1 MNLKICPV
9 CRSLYPEDFTK
20 CDKCDE
26 ELIDNEVYKKW
37 NDNQR
42 NKYMKKYKSKYNSNS
57 SSVTISKAS
66 MPVQSA
72 LKTSLTNQQANIP
85 KCPICQSTSLSKIST
100 THKAGKIALFGIF
113 GAGDIGKTWKCN
125 NCGSKF

>member
-37 NDNQR
+37 NGNQR

-85 KCPICQSTSLSKIST
+85 TCPTCGSTNVRHISTLNRAVSIGVFGLFSSKIGKNYECLNC
-100 THKAGKIALFGIF
+100 KAK
-113 GAGDIGKTWKCN
+113 W
-125 NCGSKF
+125 

>member
-85 KCPICQSTSLSKIST
+85 TCPTCGSTNVRPISTLNRAVSIGVFGLFSSKI
-100 THKAGKIALFGIF
+100 GKNYECL
-113 GAGDIGKTWKCN
+113 
-125 NCGSKF
+125 NCKVKW

>member
-85 KCPICQSTSLSKIST
+85 TCPTCGSTNVKHISTLNRAVSIGVFGLFSSKI
-100 THKAGKIALFGIF
+100 GKNYECL
-113 GAGDIGKTWKCN
+113 
-125 NCGSKF
+125 NCKVKW

>member
-85 KCPICQSTSLSKIST
+85 TCPTCGSTNVRHISTLNRAVSIGVFGLFSSKI
-100 THKAGKIALFGIF
+100 GKNYECL
-113 GAGDIGKTWKCN
+113 
-125 NCGSKF
+125 NCKVKW

>member
-1 MNLKICPV
+1 MNLKICPA

-85 KCPICQSTSLSKIST
+85 TCPTCGSTNVKHISTLNRAVSIGVFGLFSSKIGKNYECLNC
-100 THKAGKIALFGIF
+100 KAK
-113 GAGDIGKTWKCN
+113 W
-125 NCGSKF
+125 

>member
-85 KCPICQSTSLSKIST
+85 TCPTCGSTNVRPIST
-100 THKAGKIALFGIF
+100 TKKATGFVFAGVFSSNFGKSYECLQC
-113 GAGDIGKTWKCN
+113 KYKW
-125 NCGSKF
+125 

>member
-85 KCPICQSTSLSKIST
+85 TCPTCGSTNVRPISTLNRAVSVGVFGLFSSKI
-100 THKAGKIALFGIF
+100 GKNYECL
-113 GAGDIGKTWKCN
+113 
-125 NCGSKF
+125 NCKVKW

>member
-85 KCPICQSTSLSKIST
+85 TCPTCGSTNVRPIST
-100 THKAGKIALFGIF
+100 TKKATGFVLVGVFSSNFGKNYEC
-113 GAGDIGKTWKCN
+113 K
-125 NCGSKF
+125 NCKYKW

>member
-85 KCPICQSTSLSKIST
+85 ACPTCGSTNVKHISTLNRAVSIGVFGLFSSKI
-100 THKAGKIALFGIF
+100 GKNYECL
-113 GAGDIGKTWKCN
+113 
-125 NCGSKF
+125 NCKVKW

>member
-85 KCPICQSTSLSKIST
+85 TCPTCGSTNVRPISTLNRAVSIGVFGLFSSKI
-100 THKAGKIALFGIF
+100 GKNYECL
-113 GAGDIGKTWKCN
+113 DCK
-125 NCGSKF
+125 SKW

>member
-72 LKTSLTNQQANIP
+72 LKTSLTNQQANVP
-85 KCPICQSTSLSKIST
+85 TCPTCGSTNVKHISTLNRAVSIGVFGLFSSKI
-100 THKAGKIALFGIF
+100 GKNYECL
-113 GAGDIGKTWKCN
+113 
-125 NCGSKF
+125 NCKMKW

>member
-85 KCPICQSTSLSKIST
+85 TCPTCGSTNVRPISTLNRAVSIGVFGLFSSKIGKNYECLNC
-100 THKAGKIALFGIF
+100 KAK
-113 GAGDIGKTWKCN
+113 W
-125 NCGSKF
+125 

>member
-72 LKTSLTNQQANIP
+72 LKTSLINQQANIP
-85 KCPICQSTSLSKIST
+85 TCPTCGSTNVRHISTLNRAVSIGVFGLFSSKI
-100 THKAGKIALFGIF
+100 GKNYECL
-113 GAGDIGKTWKCN
+113 
-125 NCGSKF
+125 NCKSKW

>member
-72 LKTSLTNQQANIP
+72 LKTSLTNQQANTP
-85 KCPICQSTSLSKIST
+85 TCPTCGSTNVKHIST
-100 THKAGKIALFGIF
+100 LNRAVSIGVFGLFSSK
-113 GAGDIGKTWKCN
+113 IGKTYECL
-125 NCGSKF
+125 NCKMNW

>member
-26 ELIDNEVYKKW
+26 ELINNEVYKKW

-85 KCPICQSTSLSKIST
+85 TCPTCGSTNVKHISTLNRAVSIGVFGLFSSKIGKNYECLNC
-100 THKAGKIALFGIF
+100 KAK
-113 GAGDIGKTWKCN
+113 W
-125 NCGSKF
+125 

>member
-9 CRSLYPEDFTK
+9 SRSLYPEDFTK

-85 KCPICQSTSLSKIST
+85 TCPTCGSTNVKHISTLNRAVSIGVFGLFSSKI
-100 THKAGKIALFGIF
+100 GKNYECL
-113 GAGDIGKTWKCN
+113 
-125 NCGSKF
+125 NCKVKW

>member
-85 KCPICQSTSLSKIST
+85 TCPTCGSTNVKHISTLNRAVSIGVFGLFSSKIGKNYECLNC
-100 THKAGKIALFGIF
+100 KAK
-113 GAGDIGKTWKCN
+113 W
-125 NCGSKF
+125 

>member
-85 KCPICQSTSLSKIST
+85 TCPTCGSTNVKHIST
-100 THKAGKIALFGIF
+100 LNRAVSIGVFGLFSGKI
-113 GAGDIGKTWKCN
+113 GKNYECQ
-125 NCGSKF
+125 NCKAKW

>member
-85 KCPICQSTSLSKIST
+85 TCPTCGSTNVRHISTLNRAVSIGVFGLFSSKIGKNYECLNC
-100 THKAGKIALFGIF
+100 KAK
-113 GAGDIGKTWKCN
+113 W
-125 NCGSKF
+125 

>member
-85 KCPICQSTSLSKIST
+85 TCPTCGSTNVKHISTLNRAVSIGVFGLFSSKIGT
-100 THKAGKIALFGIF
+100 NYECPNCKAK
-113 GAGDIGKTWKCN
+113 W
-125 NCGSKF
+125 

>member
-85 KCPICQSTSLSKIST
+85 TCPTCGSTNVRHISTLNRAVSIGVFGLFSSKI
-100 THKAGKIALFGIF
+100 GKNYECL
-113 GAGDIGKTWKCN
+113 
-125 NCGSKF
+125 NCKSKW

>member
-85 KCPICQSTSLSKIST
+85 TCPTCGSTNVRHITTKNRAVSIGVFGLFSSKIGKNYECLNC
-100 THKAGKIALFGIF
+100 KAK
-113 GAGDIGKTWKCN
+113 W
-125 NCGSKF
+125 

>member
-85 KCPICQSTSLSKIST
+85 TCPTCGSTNVKHISTLNRAVSIGVFGLFSSKI
-100 THKAGKIALFGIF
+100 GKNYECL
-113 GAGDIGKTWKCN
+113 
-125 NCGSKF
+125 NCKMKW

>member
-85 KCPICQSTSLSKIST
+85 TCPTCGSTNICKIST
-100 THKAGKIALFGIF
+100 GKKALGFITVGIF
-113 GAGDIGKTWKCN
+113 SSNFGKTMECRQ
-125 NCGSKF
+125 CGYKF

>member
-66 MPVQSA
+66 MSVQSA

-85 KCPICQSTSLSKIST
+85 KCPTCGSTNVKHISTLNRAVSIGVFGLFSSKIGKNYECLNC
-100 THKAGKIALFGIF
+100 KAK
-113 GAGDIGKTWKCN
+113 W
-125 NCGSKF
+125 

>member
-85 KCPICQSTSLSKIST
+85 TGPTCGSTNIKYISTLNRAISIGVFGLFSSKIGKNYECLDC
-100 THKAGKIALFGIF
+100 KAK
-113 GAGDIGKTWKCN
+113 W
-125 NCGSKF
+125 

>member
-85 KCPICQSTSLSKIST
+85 TCPTCGSTNVRPISTLNRAVSIGVFGLFGSKI
-100 THKAGKIALFGIF
+100 GKNYECL
-113 GAGDIGKTWKCN
+113 
-125 NCGSKF
+125 NCKVKW

>member
-85 KCPICQSTSLSKIST
+85 TCPTCGSTNIKHIST
-100 THKAGKIALFGIF
+100 LNRAVSIGVFGLFSNK
-113 GAGDIGKTWKCN
+113 IGKNYECLDCKTKW
-125 NCGSKF
+125 

>member
-9 CRSLYPEDFTK
+9 CRRLYPEDFTK

-85 KCPICQSTSLSKIST
+85 TCPTCGSTNVKHIST
-100 THKAGKIALFGIF
+100 LNRAVSIGVFGLFSSKVGKNYECLNGKAK
-113 GAGDIGKTWKCN
+113 W
-125 NCGSKF
+125 

>member
-85 KCPICQSTSLSKIST
+85 TCPTCGSTNVKHISTLNRAVSIGVFGLFSSKIGKNYECLDC
-100 THKAGKIALFGIF
+100 KAK
-113 GAGDIGKTWKCN
+113 W
-125 NCGSKF
+125 

>member
-85 KCPICQSTSLSKIST
+85 TCPTCGSTNVKHISTLNRAVSIGVFGLFSSKI
-100 THKAGKIALFGIF
+100 GKNYECL
-113 GAGDIGKTWKCN
+113 
-125 NCGSKF
+125 NCKSKW

>member
-9 CRSLYPEDFTK
+9 CRSLYPENFTK

-85 KCPICQSTSLSKIST
+85 TCPTCGSTNIKHISTLNRAVSIGVFGLFSSKIGKNYECLNC
-100 THKAGKIALFGIF
+100 KAK
-113 GAGDIGKTWKCN
+113 W
-125 NCGSKF
+125 

>member
-57 SSVTISKAS
+57 SFVTISKAS

-72 LKTSLTNQQANIP
+72 LKTSLTNQQANTP
-85 KCPICQSTSLSKIST
+85 TCPTCGSTNIKHISTLNRTVSIGVFGLFSSKI
-100 THKAGKIALFGIF
+100 GKNYECL
-113 GAGDIGKTWKCN
+113 
-125 NCGSKF
+125 NCKSKW

>member
-85 KCPICQSTSLSKIST
+85 ACPTCGSTNVKHISTLNRAVSIGVFGLFSSKI
-100 THKAGKIALFGIF
+100 GKNYECL
-113 GAGDIGKTWKCN
+113 DCKTKW
-125 NCGSKF
+125 

>member
-85 KCPICQSTSLSKIST
+85 TCPTCGSTNVRHISTFNRAVSIGVFGLFSSKIGKNYECLNC
-100 THKAGKIALFGIF
+100 KAK
-113 GAGDIGKTWKCN
+113 W
-125 NCGSKF
+125 

>member
-85 KCPICQSTSLSKIST
+85 TCPTCGSTNVKHISTLNRVVSIGVFGLFSSKIGKNYECLNC
-100 THKAGKIALFGIF
+100 KAK
-113 GAGDIGKTWKCN
+113 W
-125 NCGSKF
+125 

>member
-1 MNLKICPV
+1 MNLKICPI

-72 LKTSLTNQQANIP
+72 LKTSLTNQQANTP
-85 KCPICQSTSLSKIST
+85 KCPTCGSTNVKHISTLNRAVSIGVFGLFSSKI
-100 THKAGKIALFGIF
+100 GKNYECL
-113 GAGDIGKTWKCN
+113 
-125 NCGSKF
+125 NCKSKW

>member
-85 KCPICQSTSLSKIST
+85 TCPTCGSTNVRPIST
-100 THKAGKIALFGIF
+100 AKKATGFVLAGVFSSNFGKSYECLQC
-113 GAGDIGKTWKCN
+113 KYKW
-125 NCGSKF
+125 

>member
-42 NKYMKKYKSKYNSNS
+42 NKYMKKYKPKYNSNS
-57 SSVTISKAS
+57 SSVTISTAS

-72 LKTSLTNQQANIP
+72 LKTSLTNQQSNIP
-85 KCPICQSTSLSKIST
+85 KCPTCGSTNVKYISTLNRAVSIGVFGLFSSKI
-100 THKAGKIALFGIF
+100 GKNYECL
-113 GAGDIGKTWKCN
+113 
-125 NCGSKF
+125 NCKVKW

>member
-85 KCPICQSTSLSKIST
+85 TCPTCGSTNVKHISTLNRAVSIGAFGLFSSKIGKNYECLNC
-100 THKAGKIALFGIF
+100 KAK
-113 GAGDIGKTWKCN
+113 W
-125 NCGSKF
+125 